1 MRNPLAKSYLF
12 ARFAFTNFTWQFF
25 VPGFQWK
32 GHAMEPGKIL
42 GSSLLVLLTMAE
54 IESTTRLE
62 PAPPAGKAVA
72 RMPLRPGGIEYGI
85 TSASVPER
93 SPSLQFS
100 SKIPDL
106 KISPKG

>member
-25 VPGFQWK
+25 GSGFQRK

-42 GSSLLVLLTMAE
+42 DSSLLVLLTIAE

-62 PAPPAGKAVA
+62 PAPPAGKAAA
-72 RMPLRPGGIEYGI
+72 RMPLGSHR
-85 TSASVPER
+85 R
-93 SPSLQFS
+93 
-100 SKIPDL
+100 L
-106 KISPKG
+106 KSNMIISPRHRSS